1 MASRGDNRVRQSA
14 VDNAAAAAPAALSTV
29 WQRLRPGVRRAAGA
43 LGIALVCMG
52 GAAAMGGLRAPG
64 GLRLVAVGLTVGFV
78 MFGFA
83 AVRIGGLAIA
93 RAATPRIN
101 AAGASALRMV
111 WSLAGYAIVALGA
124 LTVLEVNISGFL
136 VGGAVTAVILGV
148 AAQQVLAGFFAG
160 VVLLFARPFVPGQ
173 HITVHSG
180 ALGGPFVG
188 TVLHAGL
195 LYTTLRGEDGPVQL
209 PNAGLLAAAIGPA
222 AADPEPPKDDTESVP
237 GSGFGAGSAC
247 VR

>member
-1 MASRGDNRVRQSA
+1 MC
-14 VDNAAAAAPAALSTV
+14 L
-29 WQRLRPGVRRAAGA
+29 
-43 LGIALVCMG
+43 G

-64 GLRLVAVGLTVGFV
+64 GLRLAAVGLTLGFV
-78 MFGFA
+78 SFGFA

-93 RAATPRIN
+93 RAATPQIN

-148 AAQQVLAGFFAG
+148 AAHQVLAGFFAG
-160 VVLLFARPFVPGQ
+160 VVLLLARPFVPGQ

-222 AADPEPPKDDTESVP
+222 PSDPEPNNDDNDTAP
-237 GSGFGAGSAC
+237 AAGFGADSAC